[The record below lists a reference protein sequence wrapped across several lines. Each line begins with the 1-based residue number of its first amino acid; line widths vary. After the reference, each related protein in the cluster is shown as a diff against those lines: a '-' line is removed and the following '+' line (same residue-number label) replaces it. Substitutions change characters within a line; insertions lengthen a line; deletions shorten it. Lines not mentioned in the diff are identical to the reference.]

1 MINPVHPSLIF
12 VGASLA
18 LPLIRARLLKQG
30 LLLAAPLVAL
40 ADLLFLPPG
49 QYWTCRFMTYDL
61 VPVRVDSLS
70 ICFAYVF
77 VVMAF
82 LGMVYALHVKEDGQ
96 HAAALL
102 YVGGTLGVTLAGD
115 FFSLFVFW
123 ELMALSSVFLI
134 WYRKSRQAL
143 AAGFRYLMIH
153 LCGGALLLAGI
164 VTEVAGT
171 GSLSF
176 GPLQAGT
183 MGQTLMLLGFL
194 INGAV
199 PPFHAW
205 LSDAYPEAT
214 VTGSVILSAFTTKNA
229 VYVMLRAFPGSELL
243 IWLGV
248 VMALYGIVY
257 AMIENDIR
265 RLLSYHIISQVGYM
279 LCGVGMGTG
288 LAMNGAAAHAF
299 CNIFCKSLLFM
310 ATGAVLHVTGKS
322 RMTDLQGRS
331 LYRSMPYS
339 LFFYFIGSFSISAV
353 PLFNCFISK
362 RMITLAVAE
371 AHLPA
376 AYLLLNLAS
385 IGTFLSIS
393 MKLPLGT
400 WFGSASRP
408 DTREALP
415 AHEPPANMLV
425 AMALTGFIC
434 VLIGVYPRSLLVM
447 LPYRMEFEPYTFYS
461 VINWMQGLLAAGLG
475 FYLIRPLAKADAKI
489 NLDLDWFYRK
499 GAIQFMKGCL
509 YLAGRRNAMQVAA
522 GKVVAAAQRAARNP
536 LAVLMSRAYGSGGR
550 VENYDPDEGR
560 QAIGLGV
567 LYFLFIFSLL
577 LTIFLISAG

>member
-12 VGASLA
+12 IGAALA
-18 LPLIRARLLKQG
+18 LPLLRVRFLKQV
-30 LLLAAPLVAL
+30 LLLAAPLIAL
-40 ADLLFLPPG
+40 ADLLVLPPG
-49 QYWTCRFMTYDL
+49 QHWTYRFMTYDL
-61 VPVRVDSLS
+61 VLGRVDALS
-70 ICFAYVF
+70 ICFACVF

-115 FFSLFVFW
+115 FFTLFAFW

-134 WYRKSRQAL
+134 WYRKSTKAL

-153 LCGGALLLAGI
+153 LAGGALLLAGM
-164 VTEVAGT
+164 VMEVAGS

-176 GPLQAGT
+176 GALQAGT
-183 MGQTLMLLGFL
+183 MGSTLILLGFL

-214 VTGSVILSAFTTKNA
+214 VTGSVILSAFTTKSA
-229 VYVMLRAFPGSELL
+229 VYVLLRAFPGSELL

-248 VMALYGIVY
+248 AMAIYGIVY

-265 RLLSYHIISQVGYM
+265 RLLSYHIISQLGYM
-279 LCGVGMGTG
+279 VCGVGMGTG
-288 LAMNGAAAHAF
+288 LSMNGAAAHAF

-310 ATGAVLHVTGKS
+310 ATGAVLYVTGKS
-322 RMTDLQGRS
+322 RMTDLQGRD
-331 LYRSMPYS
+331 LYRFMPYS
-339 LFFYFIGSFSISAV
+339 LFFYGIGALSISAV

-362 RMITLAVAE
+362 RMITYAVAE
-371 AHLPA
+371 AHMPA

-393 MKLPLGT
+393 LKLPLGT

-408 DTREALP
+408 DAREDIA

-434 VLIGVYPRSLLVM
+434 MLIGVYPRSLLAI
-447 LPYRMEFEPYTFYS
+447 LPYRMEFEPYTLYS
-461 VINWMQGLLAAGLG
+461 VINWMQVLLAAGLG

-489 NLDLDWFYRK
+489 NLDLDWIYRK
-499 GAIQFMKGCL
+499 GAVQFMRGCM
-509 YLAGRRNAMQVAA
+509 YLAGRRNAMQDAA
-522 GKVVAAAQRAARNP
+522 GRVVAAAQWACKNPMAALFSFSGRD
-536 LAVLMSRAYGSGGR
+536 AVER
-550 VENYDPDEGR
+550 YDPDAGR

-577 LTIFLISAG
+577 LTVFLIYTG